1 MEGGMNLSD
10 LYDGENFIEFQEDI
24 RFLINSEIRL
34 KILGCLFNSGASIK
48 QIEEKTGYSYSSIL
62 DNINKLEQKKFI
74 YNIEEKFY
82 LYNKTRLKLTD
93 ILYFNKSA
101 KFLREKSD
109 FLNQSLLD
117 LHIDTIKDL
126 SSLDGSEII
135 ESNNVD
141 LFKATDT
148 FQRSLMGFK
157 FLKGIFPYFHP
168 KHDDIISYWV
178 DNDCTVELI
187 LPDEVSEAVKNFII
201 DYVPKSPGI
210 KNRFVKL
217 KPNDHNIEFAFT
229 VSDKCFVAA
238 FYTKNHQFN
247 QNSVLVSTNEEAIK
261 FGLKLFEEYEGLC
274 GDYVSLEDLIYPNG
288 RGDNY

>member
-1 MEGGMNLSD
+1 M
-10 LYDGENFIEFQEDI
+10 
-24 RFLINSEIRL
+24 
-34 KILGCLFNSGASIK
+34 
-48 QIEEKTGYSYSSIL
+48 
-62 DNINKLEQKKFI
+62 
-74 YNIEEKFY
+74 
-82 LYNKTRLKLTD
+82 KLTN

-109 FLNQSLLD
+109 FLNHSLLD
-117 LHIDTIKDL
+117 IHIDTIKDL
-126 SSLDGSEII
+126 SSLEGSEII

-141 LFKATDT
+141 LFKATET

-168 KHDDIISYWV
+168 NHDDIISYWV

-187 LPDEVSEAVKNFII
+187 LPDEVSEAVKKFII

-247 QNSVLVSTNEEAIK
+247 QNSVLVSKNPEAIT
-261 FGLKLFEEYEGLC
+261 FGLKLYEEYEELC

-288 RGDNY
+288 RGDDY